1 MTVKDNVKV
10 IVGVQDNL
18 QDSLIDRL
26 IANVESRLKVWL
38 KQNAGLT
45 AIPEELMFI
54 VEELVVNRYNK
65 IGSEGMKSESVEGR
79 SVSFTEDDFVPYL
92 SILETY
98 IPITNNAGRVMF
110 F

>member
-1 MTVKDNVKV
+1 MTIKENVKI
-10 IVGVQDNL
+10 IVGVQDDL
-18 QDSLIDRL
+18 QDSQIDRL
-26 IANVESRLKVWL
+26 IANVEARLLVWL
-38 KQNAGLT
+38 KQNAGMT

-65 IGSEGMKSESVEGR
+65 IGSEGMKSESIEGR
-79 SVSFTEDDFVPYL
+79 SVSFTEDDFKPYQ

-98 IPITNNAGRVMF
+98 IPKIETAGKVMF

>member
-1 MTVKDNVKV
+1 MAIRDNVKV
-10 IVGVQDNL
+10 VVGVQDSL
-18 QDSLIDRL
+18 QDSVIDRL

-65 IGSEGMKSESVEGR
+65 IGSEGMKSESIEGR
-79 SVSFTEDDFVPYL
+79 SVSFTEDDFKPYQA
-92 SILETY
+92 ILETY
-98 IPITNNAGRVMF
+98 IPKTEDVGKVMF

>member
-1 MTVKDNVKV
+1 MTIKENVKI
-10 IVGVQDNL
+10 IVGIEDDL
-18 QDSLIDRL
+18 QDSQIDRL
-26 IANVESRLKVWL
+26 IANVEARLLVWL

-45 AIPEELMFI
+45 GIPEELMFI

-65 IGSEGMKSESVEGR
+65 IGSEGMKSESIEGR
-79 SVSFTEDDFVPYL
+79 SVSFTEDDFKPYQ

-98 IPITNNAGRVMF
+98 IPKTETAGKVTF

>member
-1 MTVKDNVKV
+1 MTIKDNVKI
-10 IVGVQDNL
+10 IVGIQDDL
-18 QDSLIDRL
+18 QDSQIDRL
-26 IANVESRLKVWL
+26 ITNVEARLKVWL
-38 KQNAGLT
+38 KQNAGKT
-45 AIPEELMFI
+45 EIPQELMFI

-79 SVSFTEDDFVPYL
+79 SVSFTEDDFKPYQ

-98 IPITNNAGRVMF
+98 IPKPETTGKVMF

>member
-1 MTVKDNVKV
+1 MTIKENVKI
-10 IVGVQDNL
+10 IVGIQDDL
-18 QDSLIDRL
+18 QDSQIDRL
-26 IANVESRLKVWL
+26 IANVEARLLVWL

-65 IGSEGMKSESVEGR
+65 IGSEGMKSESIEGR
-79 SVSFTEDDFVPYL
+79 SVSFTEDDFKPYQ

-98 IPITNNAGRVMF
+98 ISKTETAGKVMF

>member
-1 MTVKDNVKV
+1 MAIKDNVKV

-65 IGSEGMKSESVEGR
+65 IGSEGMKSESIEGR
-79 SVSFTEDDFVPYL
+79 SVSFTEDDFAPYL

-98 IPITNNAGRVMF
+98 ILKAETPGKVMF

>member
-1 MTVKDNVKV
+1 MAIRDNVKI
-10 IVGVQDNL
+10 IVGVQDTL
-18 QDSLIDRL
+18 QDIQIDRL
-26 IANVESRLKVWL
+26 ITNVEARLKVWL

-79 SVSFTEDDFVPYL
+79 SVSFTEDDFAPYL

-98 IPITNNAGRVMF
+98 IPKAETPGRVMF